1 MHVVETVAPNSSL
14 IPLCWKLWDDT
25 LNYETL
31 SRYTLC
37 CREAMKNASSKN
49 VFIYAK
55 GKGWTRDGW
64 LSNSHWNPQSDFMF
78 HGLKD
83 NYRKEF
89 TEKET
94 NNLKSSSMYSW
105 INTLRSPLDLEKC
118 RNKVMRWDHR
128 PELIISAK
136 RLQDHLQKR
145 RLAVDAEYRKKLSFV
160 RD

>member
-25 LNYETL
+25 VNYETL

-94 NNLKSSSMYSW
+94 KQV
-105 INTLRSPLDLEKC
+105 I
-118 RNKVMRWDHR
+118 
-128 PELIISAK
+128 
-136 RLQDHLQKR
+136 
-145 RLAVDAEYRKKLSFV
+145 
-160 RD
+160 